1 MEILKELLKENEAIY
16 EVTCC
21 ASKSTYIIGPVVED
35 INRDIDLSGCI
46 EETLHR
52 MLENGCLDSD
62 IFCVLS
68 ATKEDTKQEQHES
81 DYNIDLGYV
90 ICDFYP
96 TGIVETGICYEQPM
110 IAYTVHYWDT
120 VLCKNF
126 TVEEDATDEEL
137 LQAMGDKFGFNTEE
151 YIVNDVRDD
160 GTLIGVQ
167 DVLDDTLL
175 FVLKRKFEA
184 TAKDI
189 AA

>member
-1 MEILKELLKENEAIY
+1 M
-16 EVTCC
+16 V
-21 ASKSTYIIGPVVED
+21 
-35 INRDIDLSGCI
+35 
-46 EETLHR
+46 
-52 MLENGCLDSD
+52 
-62 IFCVLS
+62 
-68 ATKEDTKQEQHES
+68 
-81 DYNIDLGYV
+81 
-90 ICDFYP
+90 
-96 TGIVETGICYEQPM
+96 
-110 IAYTVHYWDT
+110 AYTVHYWDT

-126 TVEEDATDEEL
+126 TVMEDATDEEL

>member
-1 MEILKELLKENEAIY
+1 M
-16 EVTCC
+16 V
-21 ASKSTYIIGPVVED
+21 
-35 INRDIDLSGCI
+35 
-46 EETLHR
+46 
-52 MLENGCLDSD
+52 
-62 IFCVLS
+62 
-68 ATKEDTKQEQHES
+68 
-81 DYNIDLGYV
+81 
-90 ICDFYP
+90 
-96 TGIVETGICYEQPM
+96 
-110 IAYTVHYWDT
+110 AYTVHYWDT

-126 TVEEDATDEEL
+126 AVKEDATDEEL
-137 LQAMGDKFGFNTEE
+137 LQVMGDKFGFNTEE